1 MILIMVFPIDSL
13 SFLSNFKL
21 KKTVGKTEKKT
32 ENCCAN
38 DLLIKNISI
47 YKNY

>member
-1 MILIMVFPIDSL
+1 MIVIMVFFISTVYH
-13 SFLSNFKL
+13 FYQISN
-21 KKTVGKTEKKT
+21 KTVGKTEKKT